1 MSDKQ
6 RQRLRDLISILRD
19 SALTTTEIGERLGI
33 TRQGALKDIRR
44 LQEDGIPVVEVDDV
58 PRYTIENA
66 YYHQVYLT
74 LAQAWF
80 LYLPLRRI
88 VRAAQNRF
96 PLARRLFHEITHLV
110 HEEIAEQLTPQ
121 YDRREVED
129 ERNFQTLV
137 SAWENQCHVKIRYRK
152 LNADNPTQFIFA
164 PWWFEPAVWSDAFYV
179 IGGIRQTDG
188 TYQQYNLKIDRVKSV
203 ELLEDDRFKPPLTDE
218 LLDGI
223 TKTWGIWLGEGEPVR
238 VRLRFHNR
246 QLDRLNE
253 SQWHPSQK
261 IAFDDSRADG
271 SIIWEGY
278 VSEPQEMLPWIRGWG
293 ADVEVL
299 EPAYIREQVIKD
311 VEAMARLYGVT
322 GNDDSSQRRKFF

>member
-1 MSDKQ
+1 MSAKQ
-6 RQRLRDLISILRD
+6 QQRLKELINLLRD
-19 SALTTTEIGERLGI
+19 NELTTTEIGERLGI

-44 LQEDGIPVVEVDDV
+44 LQEDDV
-58 PRYTIENA
+58 PVIELDDNRYTIDGS
-66 YYHQVYLT
+66 YYHRINLT

-110 HEEIAEQLTPQ
+110 HEEIAEQLTPE
-121 YDRREVED
+121 YDRQDVKD
-129 ERNFQTLV
+129 ERHFQDLV
-137 SAWENQCHVKIRYRK
+137 KAWEQQCHVRLRYRK
-152 LNADNPTQFIFA
+152 LNADNPTTFVFA

-179 IGGIRQTDG
+179 IGGIRQKDG
-188 TYQQYNLKIDRVKSV
+188 TYEQYNLKIERIRSV
-203 ELLEDDRFKPPLTDE
+203 ELLKDDHFQPPLTGE
-218 LLDGI
+218 LLEGI
-223 TKTWGIWLGEGEPVR
+223 TKTWGIWMGEGEPVR

-253 SQWHPSQK
+253 SQWHPSQQIK
-261 IAFDDSRADG
+261 FDEERDG

-299 EPAYIREQVIKD
+299 EPVYIREQVIKD
-311 VEAMARLYGVT
+311 VEAMAQLYEIKT
-322 GNDDSSQRRKFF
+322 FEEDDDDIF